1 MSKNERI
8 EPTFNTGPAHQPG
21 HQPPPRQE
29 PAPAPEAPQL
39 EPAPEATPAP
49 AAAAPAGTDA
59 LSKAQAE
66 IAELKDR
73 LLRTAAESEN
83 LRKRMEREKEDALK
97 YGAGK
102 FAKDILTV
110 ADNLRRAIES
120 VPVAEAEAS
129 EPVRNI
135 VIGIEATEREL
146 LTVFERHGITRISI
160 PTSIR
165 RCSRCRIRASRVASS
180 CRSSRP
186 VTCSMVACCAPRWS
200 ACRRADRR
208 RTSSPA
214 SRSIPRPDFSGGLLR
229 ELSRVSLAPTIR
241 RKHPALS
248 KNRNLASR

>member
-97 YGAGK
+97 YGAAK
-102 FAKDILTV
+102 FSKDILTV
-110 ADNLRRAIES
+110 ADNLRRAIEN
-120 VPVAEAEAS
+120 VPKAEAEAS
-129 EPVRNI
+129 EPVRI
-135 VIGIEATEREL
+135 LVVGFEAT
-146 LTVFERHGITRISI
+146 
-160 PTSIR
+160 
-165 RCSRCRIRASRVASS
+165 
-180 CRSSRP
+180 
-186 VTCSMVACCAPRWS
+186 
-200 ACRRADRR
+200 
-208 RTSSPA
+208 
-214 SRSIPRPDFSGGLLR
+214 
-229 ELSRVSLAPTIR
+229 
-241 RKHPALS
+241 
-248 KNRNLASR
+248 

>member
-1 MSKNERI
+1 MSQNDRI
-8 EPTFNTGPAHQPG
+8 EPTLNTAPLNQPGAQPG
-21 HQPPPRQE
+21 HHQPPRQ
-29 PAPAPEAPQL
+29 PAAPAPEAPQL
-39 EPAPEATPAP
+39 DPAPES
-49 AAAAPAGTDA
+49 AAPAGNDA
-59 LSKAQAE
+59 LAKAQAE

-146 LTVFERHGITRISI
+146 LTVFERHGITRIDPKGQRFDPNQHQAMFEVQDPSQ
-160 PTSIR
+160 P
-165 RCSRCRIRASRVASS
+165 
-180 CRSSRP
+180 
-186 VTCSMVACCAPRWS
+186 
-200 ACRRADRR
+200 
-208 RTSSPA
+208 
-214 SRSIPRPDFSGGLLR
+214 SGIVVQVIAAGYLQHGRLLR
-229 ELSRVSLAPTIR
+229 AAMVGVSKGGPSPDIQPGQSINTQA
-241 RKHPALS
+241 
-248 KNRNLASR
+248 